1 MKVKEALIPM
11 KKTLTAA
18 AAALLLLAGCS
29 SAPQEDVDKI
39 DEAVDEGD
47 AAAETKLEGEAAYGD
62 TGQTAKATVIKQGD
76 KIADVIIETIDQDG
90 NAITQL
96 EDMADPKAQDSAI
109 GTEYQE
115 QVDYLEN
122 YIKENGVESIKTDG
136 DGRVTDEEMLKNVDI
151 NVQPMLQAVQNA
163 LANEKDD

>member
-1 MKVKEALIPM
+1 M
-11 KKTLTAA
+11 KKTFAAA

-29 SAPQEDVDKI
+29 NTAQEDVDK
-39 DEAVDEGD
+39 VDDTVDTGD

-62 TGQTAKATVIKQGD
+62 TGQVAKATVIKEGD

-96 EDMADPKAQDSAI
+96 KDMADPTAQDTAI
-109 GTEYQE
+109 GTEYQD

-122 YIKENGVESIKTDG
+122 YIKENGVENIKTDEN
-136 DGRVTDEEMLKNVDI
+136 GRVTDEEMLKNVDI

>member
-1 MKVKEALIPM
+1 M
-11 KKTLTAA
+11 KKTFAAA

-29 SAPQEDVDKI
+29 STAQEDVDK
-39 DEAVDEGD
+39 VDETVDQGD

-62 TGQTAKATVIKQGD
+62 TGQTARATVIKQGD

-96 EDMADPKAQDSAI
+96 EDMADPTAQDTAI
-109 GTEYQE
+109 GTEYQD

-122 YIKENGVESIKTDG
+122 YIKENGVENIKTDEN
-136 DGRVTDEEMLKNVDI
+136 GRVADEEMLKNVDI
-151 NVQPMLQAVQNA
+151 NVQPMLEAVQNA
-163 LANEKDD
+163 LANDKND

>member
-1 MKVKEALIPM
+1 M

-29 SAPQEDVDKI
+29 STAQEDVDKV
-39 DEAVDEGD
+39 DNTVDEGD
-47 AAAETKLEGEAAYGD
+47 ASAETKLVGEASYD
-62 TGQTAKATVIKQGD
+62 TGEKVNATILKEGD
-76 KIADVIIETIDQDG
+76 KIADVMIETVDQDG

-96 EDMADPKAQDSAI
+96 EQMSDPTAQDTAI

-122 YIKENGVESIKTDG
+122 YIKENGVENITTDES
-136 DGRVTDEEMLKNVDI
+136 GRVQDEEMLKNVDI
-151 NVQPMLQAVQNA
+151 NVEPMLQAVKNA
-163 LANEKDD
+163 LANETGD